1 MFQERT
7 RRDICLG
14 IKEDWGF
21 NRWVTEMTAGRS
33 GQLRGLVWWQGEKNC
48 TWYSGHKK
56 CWEIDK
62 TQRGQRVQTEEGKEN
77 KTGVTGKKTWP
88 TGKPFQIGTDCKAKD
103 KQRQEEEKENMTL
116 AKIST
121 TLVSK
126 IFPAEERGKLK
137 QTRQQVEVTCQVQAS
152 QASLFS
158 TVTHATLGT
167 CQVDHL

>member
-1 MFQERT
+1 
-7 RRDICLG
+7 
-14 IKEDWGF
+14 
-21 NRWVTEMTAGRS
+21 MTAGRS

-48 TWYSGHKK
+48 TWCSGHKS

-62 TQRGQRVQTEEGKEN
+62 AQRGQRVQTEEGKEKKN
-77 KTGVTGKKTWP
+77 GVTGEKTWP
-88 TGKPFQIGTDCKAKD
+88 TGKPLQIGTDCKAKD
-103 KQRQEEEKENMTL
+103 RQRQEEEKEDMTL

-137 QTRQQVEVTCQVQAS
+137 QTRQQVEDTCQLQVS
-152 QASLFS
+152 QPSLFS
-158 TVTHATLGT
+158 MVTHATLGT